1 MSDELLRVTDG
12 VGGVVIV
19 KDTVWR
25 VIEEKH
31 PEVAG
36 YLNLIPEVLGQPE
49 EVRHSVRRQDSTL
62 YYRRYANLYDG
73 KWFVVVVK
81 RATENVVSTC
91 YITDRI
97 KSGELLWK
105 P

>member
-1 MSDELLRVTDG
+1 MSDELLRMTDVLG
-12 VGGVVIV
+12 SVVII
-19 KDTVWR
+19 KTAVWR

-36 YLNLIPEVLGQPE
+36 CLSLISEVLGQPE
-49 EVRHSVRRQDSTL
+49 EVRYSVRRQDSAL
-62 YYRRYANLYDG
+62 YYRRYADLYDG

-81 RATENVVSTC
+81 RSIENVVSTC
-91 YITDRI
+91 YVTDRI

>member
-1 MSDELLRVTDG
+1 MSEELLRMTDVLG
-12 VGGVVIV
+12 NVVIV
-19 KDTVWR
+19 KAAVWR

-36 YLNLIPEVLGQPE
+36 CLSLIPEVLGQPE
-49 EVRHSVRRQDSTL
+49 EVRFSVRRQDSAL
-62 YYRRYANLYDG
+62 YYRRYSGLHDG
-73 KWFVVVVK
+73 KWLVVVVK

-91 YITDRI
+91 YVTDRI